1 MADPTE
7 DAARSVV
14 DPSTSRVRCP
24 LLVIPSMTVG
34 GADRVP
40 ESVPPPADPDAG
52 PDLSAASDPSAV
64 PAAAVV
70 DRPGSEVAAG
80 PDGPSRPVEASSAVA
95 PGAAVDP
102 TIPSTANRCA
112 ASVPPAVVS
121 LGQQRL
127 VCFDQGHVD
136 CPRFV
141 RAMGSPRGASGRS
154 GRPLATVPV
163 AVATVQAV
171 ASTQTGPTVDA
182 TGTALPGSVEPD
194 ASPIVPVTPVVR
206 STRRSGAR
214 RAGSR
219 PRPIVVASGILVAAL
234 IVAFAFTSLRGG
246 LALPSV
252 GASAGAGVSPSPL
265 GSTAAVSPVVSP
277 STEPSVTVSPSPS
290 PSATPSPSPS
300 GSASPSPTSTP
311 TPSPAA
317 SVPPAYA
324 GLKPCPDAPDC
335 YIYRIHPGDNL
346 TAIAKRF
353 GITVIALKAANPEI
367 KDPSL
372 LHVGDKIR
380 VPLPIA

>member
-1 MADPTE
+1 VADPIE
-7 DAARSVV
+7 DAARPVV
-14 DPSTSRVRCP
+14 EPSTSQVRCP
-24 LLVIPSMTVG
+24 LLVIPESTPG
-34 GADRVP
+34 GSDRRSEP
-40 ESVPPPADPDAG
+40 GPPPADPETA
-52 PDLSAASDPSAV
+52 PASSAASSDV
-64 PAAAVV
+64 
-70 DRPGSEVAAG
+70 
-80 PDGPSRPVEASSAVA
+80 
-95 PGAAVDP
+95 AVDLA
-102 TIPSTANRCA
+102 IPSTANRCA

-127 VCFDQGHVD
+127 VCFDQGHLD

-163 AVATVQAV
+163 AVATVQAI
-171 ASTQTGPTVDA
+171 AATPAGPKVED
-182 TGTALPGSVEPD
+182 PGSTAAGPATD
-194 ASPIVPVTPVVR
+194 PNAAPIVPVAPVVR

-252 GASAGAGVSPSPL
+252 GASAGAEAGQSPSRSAGAVSPAVSPSIEASVGP
-265 GSTAAVSPVVSP
+265 TPSPTPSP
-277 STEPSVTVSPSPS
+277 TPTPSPS
-290 PSATPSPSPS
+290 QAASPTPSPSPS
-300 GSASPSPTSTP
+300 PT
-311 TPSPAA
+311 PAA
-317 SVPPAYA
+317 SLPAAYV

-335 YIYRIHPGDNL
+335 YLYRIHPGDNL

-353 GITVIALKAANPEI
+353 GITVTALKAANPEI

-380 VPLPIA
+380 VPLPPS

>member
-14 DPSTSRVRCP
+14 DPSTSLVRCP

-34 GADRVP
+34 GPDRVP
-40 ESVPPPADPDAG
+40 GSDPPPADPGAG
-52 PDLSAASDPSAV
+52 PDLSAA
-64 PAAAVV
+64 VV
-70 DRPGSEVAAG
+70 DRPGPEVAAG
-80 PDGPSRPVEASSAVA
+80 PELARADAGSSAVS
-95 PGAAVDP
+95 PGVAVDP

-112 ASVPPAVVS
+112 ASAPPAVVS

-163 AVATVQAV
+163 AVATVQAAV
-171 ASTQTGPTVDA
+171 STPEGPRVDA
-182 TGTALPGSVEPD
+182 TGTARPRSVEPD

-252 GASAGAGVSPSPL
+252 GASAGAVVRPSPL
-265 GSTAAVSPVVSP
+265 GSAAAVSPVVSP
-277 STEPSVTVSPSPS
+277 STEPSVPVSPSPS
-290 PSATPSPSPS
+290 PSPTPSPSPS
-300 GSASPSPTSTP
+300 GSASPSPTP
-311 TPSPAA
+311 TASPAA